1 MDALVYNGL
10 YGFIS
15 SHFINIKSPMDQF
28 VITGGLPLKGIIR
41 PAGNKNAALP
51 LLAAC
56 LLTDQP
62 VVLHNVPSI
71 GDVLTMRKI
80 LEDLGVLVESV
91 GNNSWRLQANNISSC
106 QPNSMLCRLIRASI
120 LLAGPMLARQGQ
132 LQLAPPGGDIIGRR
146 RLDTHMLALK
156 SLGAQITANE
166 HFKFRANK
174 LRGANIL
181 LDETSVTATENV
193 LMAAVLATGTTTVRN
208 AASEPLEQELC
219 QFLNARGARIS
230 GIGSNVLTI
239 EGVTILNGGEH
250 TIGPDYLEVVSY
262 IGAAAVTGGQV
273 RIEGAGPNHLD
284 MVEIAFSRLGVHW
297 NVEGDDILVPST
309 QAMTVTPDLGDAIP
323 KIDDA
328 TWPGFPADLMSIAIV
343 IATQCNG
350 TVLFHEKLFES
361 RLYFVDKLA
370 GMGARIIVCDPHRCI
385 VQGPNTLH
393 PESLETPDIRAGMA
407 MVIAALCAQGQS
419 VIRNISQIERGYE
432 RIEEKLRGLGAQIER
447 VPG

>member
-1 MDALVYNGL
+1 MDFTGL
-10 YGFIS
+10 YPHI
-15 SHFINIKSPMDQF
+15 FINIKSPMDQF
-28 VITGGLPLKGIIR
+28 VITGGLPLEGIIR

-208 AASEPLEQELC
+208 AASEPHVQELC

-239 EGVTILNGGEH
+239 EGVTTLNGGEH

>member
-1 MDALVYNGL
+1 A
-10 YGFIS
+10 
-15 SHFINIKSPMDQF
+15 
-28 VITGGLPLKGIIR
+28 
-41 PAGNKNAALP
+41 
-51 LLAAC
+51 
-56 LLTDQP
+56 
-62 VVLHNVPSI
+62 
-71 GDVLTMRKI
+71 
-80 LEDLGVLVESV
+80 
-91 GNNSWRLQANNISSC
+91 
-106 QPNSMLCRLIRASI
+106 
-120 LLAGPMLARQGQ
+120 
-132 LQLAPPGGDIIGRR
+132 
-146 RLDTHMLALK
+146 
-156 SLGAQITANE
+156 
-166 HFKFRANK
+166 
-174 LRGANIL
+174 
-181 LDETSVTATENV
+181 
-193 LMAAVLATGTTTVRN
+193 
-208 AASEPLEQELC
+208 
-219 QFLNARGARIS
+219 
-230 GIGSNVLTI
+230 
-239 EGVTILNGGEH
+239 
-250 TIGPDYLEVVSY
+250 SY

-309 QAMTVTPDLGDAIP
+309 QANTVTPDLGDAIP

>member
-1 MDALVYNGL
+1 MDFTGL
-10 YGFIS
+10 YPHI
-15 SHFINIKSPMDQF
+15 FINIKSPMDQF
-28 VITGGLPLKGIIR
+28 VITGGLPLEGIIR

-181 LDETSVTATENV
+181 
-193 LMAAVLATGTTTVRN
+193 R
-208 AASEPLEQELC
+208 
-219 QFLNARGARIS
+219 
-230 GIGSNVLTI
+230 
-239 EGVTILNGGEH
+239 
-250 TIGPDYLEVVSY
+250 
-262 IGAAAVTGGQV
+262 
-273 RIEGAGPNHLD
+273 
-284 MVEIAFSRLGVHW
+284 
-297 NVEGDDILVPST
+297 
-309 QAMTVTPDLGDAIP
+309 
-323 KIDDA
+323 
-328 TWPGFPADLMSIAIV
+328 
-343 IATQCNG
+343 
-350 TVLFHEKLFES
+350 
-361 RLYFVDKLA
+361 
-370 GMGARIIVCDPHRCI
+370 
-385 VQGPNTLH
+385 
-393 PESLETPDIRAGMA
+393 
-407 MVIAALCAQGQS
+407 
-419 VIRNISQIERGYE
+419 
-432 RIEEKLRGLGAQIER
+432 
-447 VPG
+447 

>member
-1 MDALVYNGL
+1 MN
-10 YGFIS
+10 
-15 SHFINIKSPMDQF
+15 QF
-28 VITGGLPLKGIIR
+28 VITGGLPLQGVIR

-91 GNNSWRLQANNISSC
+91 SKNSWRIQANNISSC
-106 QPNSMLCRLIRASI
+106 QPNALLCRLIRASI

-132 LQLAPPGGDIIGRR
+132 LDLAPPGGDIIGRR
-146 RLDTHMLALK
+146 RLDTHILALK
-156 SLGAQITANE
+156 SLGAQVTANE
-166 HFKFRANK
+166 HFEFRAEK
-174 LRGANIL
+174 LRGADIL
-181 LDETSVTATENV
+181 LDEASVTATEHV
-193 LMAAVLATGTTTVRN
+193 LMAAVSASGTTTVRN
-208 AASEPLEQELC
+208 AASEPHVQELC
-219 QFLNARGARIS
+219 TFLNARGARIS
-230 GIGSNVLTI
+230 GIGSNVLTV
-239 EGVTILNGGEH
+239 EGVTALNGGEH

-262 IGAAAVTGGQV
+262 IGAAAVTGGQI
-273 RIEGAGPNHLD
+273 RIEGAQPNHLH
-284 MVEIAFSRLGVHW
+284 MVEIAFSRLGVYW
-297 NVEGDDILVPST
+297 KVEGEDIVVPSSQT
-309 QAMTVTPDLGDAIP
+309 MRVTPDLGDAIP

-343 IATQCNG
+343 IATQCDG

-370 GMGARIIVCDPHRCI
+370 SMGARIIVCDPHRCI

-407 MVIAALCAQGQS
+407 LVIAALCAQGKS
-419 VIRNISQIERGYE
+419 VIRNISQIERGYAC
-432 RIEEKLRGLGAQIER
+432 IEEKLRGLGAQIER
-447 VPG
+447 TSG

>member
-1 MDALVYNGL
+1 
-10 YGFIS
+10 
-15 SHFINIKSPMDQF
+15 MDQF

-208 AASEPLEQELC
+208 AASEPHVQELC

-239 EGVTILNGGEH
+239 EGVTTLNGGEH